1 MDDMSPRKKAVKNT
15 KLQAQLDELLDV
27 GARPA
32 DPIQFEVG
40 KPLPRH
46 PEYASCRARGAF
58 LEASYRGGARYKRAK
73 DSEGRDA
80 LVRHEQESA
89 RAWERRLRMSSCHN
103 FCKPILDK
111 LIGFVFS
118 SPITR
123 STDDPFN
130 SWASDVDGLDMCLH
144 EFMRRAVL
152 MAGIMGRWFIQ
163 LDSTKPEQKMT
174 QAQAAAAGSKI
185 VLTDLHP
192 RRVLDWRANPR
203 ELLVTDDSVGQY
215 GGARLWTDQFV
226 QVILL
231 DKTGLVAS
239 VEPAEM
245 HGWASMPIVE
255 VTSHVSG
262 ESVIEDVA
270 ELQLSIF
277 NMDSLLKEE
286 LSKQTFSQ
294 WWLASPSIK
303 PEHLQSVDVGSRTV
317 LVLPVDANTI
327 KFERLS
333 GDTSQAD
340 SIRESIQ
347 ADIQEI
353 YRCVGLKDPSVEQG
367 TESGRALKIR
377 FTETAYIAS
386 SLADMAEDAEEQIT
400 DLWAG
405 AMGVEVEGP
414 EYPDSFDSEDM
425 AAELEASLKVIG
437 GQFPPSVK
445 RAQVRKFVD
454 DAFAGSVE
462 ADELSEMH
470 RDIETMYSE
479 QIPDSRPGSEPEPE
493 PEVPEVPGV

>member
-1 MDDMSPRKKAVKNT
+1 M
-15 KLQAQLDELLDV
+15 
-27 GARPA
+27 
-32 DPIQFEVG
+32 
-40 KPLPRH
+40 
-46 PEYASCRARGAF
+46 
-58 LEASYRGGARYKRAK
+58 
-73 DSEGRDA
+73 
-80 LVRHEQESA
+80 
-89 RAWERRLRMSSCHN
+89 
-103 FCKPILDK
+103 
-111 LIGFVFS
+111 
-118 SPITR
+118 
-123 STDDPFN
+123 
-130 SWASDVDGLDMCLH
+130 H
-144 EFMRRAVL
+144 EFMRRATL
-152 MAGIMGRWFIQ
+152 MAGIMGRWFVQ

-203 ELLVTDDSVGQY
+203 ELLVTDDSVGRY
-215 GGARLWTDQFV
+215 GGARLWTDQSV
-226 QVILL
+226 QVVLL
-231 DKTGLVAS
+231 DKTGMVAS
-239 VEPAEM
+239 VEPADM
-245 HGWASMPIVE
+245 HGWTAMPIVE

-294 WWLASPSIK
+294 WWLASPNIK
-303 PEHLQSVDVGSRTV
+303 PEDLQSVDVGSRKV

-340 SIRESIQ
+340 SIRASIQ
-347 ADIQEI
+347 ADIQEV
-353 YRCVGLKDPSVEQG
+353 YRCMGLKDPTVEQG

-377 FTETAYIAS
+377 FTETAYIAA

-400 DLWAG
+400 ELWAG
-405 AMGVEVEGP
+405 AMGVEVDGP

-425 AAELEASLKVIG
+425 VAELEASLKVIG

-462 ADELSEMH
+462 QDELSEMH
-470 RDIETMYSE
+470 RDIETMYE
-479 QIPDSRPGSEPEPE
+479 QEQ
-493 PEVPEVPGV
+493 VPGPGAEPKPEAPEAVLQRRLEQERKG